1 MEDTE
6 RIMSYLE
13 FKLTKEMNYENTF
26 GKDDKVKK
34 EYTEYLNNMERRKNN
49 GKSK

>member
-1 MEDTE
+1 MENKD

-13 FKLTKEMNYENTF
+13 FKLTKEMHYVDTF
-26 GKDDKVKK
+26 EKDEKIQKQ
-34 EYTEYLNNMERRKNN
+34 YTEYKKNIERRKNN